1 MDEYRISSLKDQG
14 AQIDAWGVGTR
25 MITADDNPSF
35 GGVYKLAAIEENG
48 EFTPKIKISENSAKI
63 TNPGN
68 KSLYRVYNNEGK
80 IVADLITLEH

>member
-1 MDEYRISSLKDQG
+1 MLDEAGLTEVKISASGDLDENLISSLKDQG

-48 EFTPKIKISENSAKI
+48 EFNS
-63 TNPGN
+63 
-68 KSLYRVYNNEGK
+68 
-80 IVADLITLEH
+80 